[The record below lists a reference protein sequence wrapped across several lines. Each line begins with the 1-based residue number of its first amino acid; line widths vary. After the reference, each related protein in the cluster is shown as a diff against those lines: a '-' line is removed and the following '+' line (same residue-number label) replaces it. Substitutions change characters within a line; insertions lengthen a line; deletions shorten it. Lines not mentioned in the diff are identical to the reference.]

1 MQFFPYEPDPIMRG
15 QWWHLVAA
23 LSSVNDDREYAVQFT
38 YFMFNKRLVL
48 HKAITSIHEG
58 WRKQEIVPALEIP
71 QRVSGKNF
79 FISDEVKG
87 VPVNLIFAVKPRQA
101 PVEYP
106 SKDTH
111 WGYPRL
117 GVAGVIGGVHVG
129 GPGCF
134 DREVFN
140 KKLLPGEQGWVWE
153 VFWWD
158 DGETA
163 IRYEYS
169 GENPREPMAYG
180 KYPDK
185 CCPSFN
191 VSRLG
196 PAQEW
201 ARGNDLAFSYT
212 EELVAIQSGDRT
224 GRGFREIVLS
234 APQL

>member
-1 MQFFPYEPDPIMRG
+1 MQFFPYEPDPLMRG
-15 QWWHLVAA
+15 QWWHFLAA

-38 YFMFNKRLVL
+38 YFMFGGRLTL

-79 FISDEVKG
+79 FINDEVKG

-117 GVAGVIGGVHVG
+117 GVAGVIGDVHVG

-134 DREVFN
+134 DREIFN
-140 KKLLPGEQGWVWE
+140 KKLLPGEEGWVWQ
-153 VFWWD
+153 VAWMD
-158 DGETA
+158 NGDTSISYRYTGE
-163 IRYEYS
+163 S
-169 GENPREPMAYG
+169 PRETMHYG
-180 KYPDK
+180 R
-185 CCPSFN
+185 SFSMKESP
-191 VSRLG
+191 VRLG
-196 PAQEW
+196 PAQAW
-201 ARGNDLAFSYT
+201 RRGNDLAFSYV
-212 EELVAIQSGDRT
+212 EEMVSIVSGENT

-234 APQL
+234 APEL

>member
-1 MQFFPYEPDPIMRG
+1 MQFFPYEPDPLMRG
-15 QWWHLVAA
+15 QWHHFVAA

-38 YFMFNKRLVL
+38 YFMFGGRLTL

-79 FISDEVKG
+79 FINDEVKG

-117 GVAGVIGGVHVG
+117 GVAGVIGDVHVG
-129 GPGCF
+129 GPGCL
-134 DREVFN
+134 DREIFN
-140 KKLLPGEQGWVWE
+140 KKLLPGEEGWRWY

-158 DGETA
+158 DGEASIT
-163 IRYEYS
+163 YNYDGS
-169 GENPREPMAYG
+169 NPREPMVYG
-180 KYPDK
+180 RHPTI
-185 CCPSFN
+185 CEF
-191 VSRLG
+191 SRLG
-196 PAQEW
+196 PPQEW
-201 ARGNDLAFSYT
+201 TRGDDLAFSYT
-212 EELVAIQSGDRT
+212 EELVAIQSGDRH